1 MPEHPVHFSAPELD
15 LMHDAELMRAR
26 RSILSKIQELLA
38 AVQHGLES
46 ASMWEDLPFAAEAKT
61 AGAKISKG
69 DNYLGMPYLVLDYPR
84 CYGTREVFAYRV
96 MFWWGHEFSAFLH
109 LKGQSLNLLGTK
121 LQTRWTR
128 LQQSGFLVSSSDN
141 EWVQHAAPEHYAEAS
156 LLSGPEV
163 LSLKDRSFLKMG
175 RTLPLEK
182 WASLEEFSL
191 ETLELLL
198 GKDM

>member
-1 MPEHPVHFSAPELD
+1 
-15 LMHDAELMRAR
+15 MHDAELMRAR
-26 RSILSKIQELLA
+26 RSILSKIHELLA
-38 AVQHGLES
+38 AVQRRLES
-46 ASMWEDLPFAAEAKT
+46 ASLWEDLPFAAEAKT

-69 DNYLGMPYLVLDYPR
+69 DNYLEMPYQVLDYPR

-109 LKGQSLNLLGTK
+109 LKGQSLTLISRSLP
-121 LQTRWTR
+121 LRWSR
-128 LQQSGFLVSSSDN
+128 LQQSGFLVSNSDN
-141 EWVQHAAPEHYAEAS
+141 EWVQHATPEHYAEAS
-156 LLSGPEV
+156 VLSGHEV

-191 ETLELLL
+191 ETLALLL
-198 GKDM
+198 GKDI